1 MRSHAETRGTSQKTQ
16 ESGRILEVTQ
26 SPAESR
32 GSPAESRGSPEESYG
47 VPRSPAESVESRG
60 VLRSVTECDE
70 IPPPACYAM
79 PCAALTGGRAR
90 LCLAGP
96 LILHR

>member
-1 MRSHAETRGTSQKTQ
+1 MRSHAETRGSSQKTL

-26 SPAESR
+26 
-32 GSPAESRGSPEESYG
+32 SPAESRGSPEESYG

-79 PCAALTGGRAR
+79 PCAALPGGRAR